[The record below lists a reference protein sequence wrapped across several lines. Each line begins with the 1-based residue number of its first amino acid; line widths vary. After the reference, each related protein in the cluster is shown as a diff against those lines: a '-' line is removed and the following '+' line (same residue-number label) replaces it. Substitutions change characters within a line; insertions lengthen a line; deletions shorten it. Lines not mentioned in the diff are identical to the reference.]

1 IGGMLVAIIGGR
13 IGRSIPVWLS
23 LLAFIGVFYGY
34 STQFGML
41 SFALVTFIFSL
52 FWNYV
57 LGYQMAIIAA
67 LDRADRYSVFI
78 PGAQALGAVTG
89 PTAAGFIIAGQGYT
103 ILLIIAGVVTLI
115 TSGLFLHLIRSG
127 KNYA

>member
-1 IGGMLVAIIGGR
+1 
-13 IGRSIPVWLS
+13 
-23 LLAFIGVFYGY
+23 
-34 STQFGML
+34 
-41 SFALVTFIFSL
+41 
-52 FWNYV
+52 YV